1 MHLPCPFN
9 EVRQVVE
16 QAEGVE
22 RVTDDLCDGPRHHKE
37 KHTVFT
43 LNLRPRDTAHR
54 DQTVNK

>member
-22 RVTDDLCDGPRHHKE
+22 RVTDDLRDGPRHHKE

-43 LNLRPRDTAHR
+43 LNLRPRDTAH
-54 DQTVNK
+54 